1 MIVER
6 ASGINWRQTLIFLLT
21 ATVIL
26 ITDQVTK
33 NLVRAN
39 MTLGQSIPEEG
50 RFRLSYTT
58 NSGSIFGLPLDGGF
72 LLIMS
77 SVVVVLIICLQ
88 VFYLRT
94 EIKLML
100 IGLGLVLGG
109 AMGNLLDRIRF
120 GAVTDFLD
128 VRLWGDFH
136 WAIFNVADAAL
147 STGIVILI
155 YYLLIMAKNI
165 DQPDT
170 HE

>member
-1 MIVER
+1 
-6 ASGINWRQTLIFLLT
+6 
-21 ATVIL
+21 
-26 ITDQVTK
+26 
-33 NLVRAN
+33 
-39 MTLGQSIPEEG
+39 
-50 RFRLSYTT
+50 
-58 NSGSIFGLPLDGGF
+58 GF

-109 AMGNLLDRIRF
+109 AIGNLIDRIRF